1 MMMNEKPLNEFQ
13 VAELCGLK
21 VTALRS
27 RRNQGKPPVFYK
39 VGRAVRYY
47 GSDVRAWLEAGR
59 VEPSAE

>member
-1 MMMNEKPLNEFQ
+1 MMMHEKPMNEEQ
-13 VAELCGLK
+13 VAEMVGLK

-47 GSDVRAWLEAGR
+47 PSDVRAWLESGR
-59 VEPSAE
+59 VDPIAE